1 MPLFKRRAKT
11 QQQAAAFYLISTLG
25 EAPAGYTRL
34 LDSPEVSACINR
46 ISAIIASA
54 TIYQM
59 ENTKHGD
66 KRVKD
71 ALSRFVDIDP
81 WPGNGTRTSWMTWIV
96 TQLLGEGDGN
106 AFVLPEVDGDGFSAL
121 RPMPGAIVSDL
132 ADGSGYCVTWKGH
145 RYVSDEVLHFRLFAD
160 SERPWMGRGYR
171 VQAQQVADALA
182 NTDALKQSL
191 SSPKYKP
198 PLVAGVNSDVPMDT
212 EKERD
217 DFRQK
222 YLDDTGDGKPWILPA
237 DLVKIE
243 QLKPLSLTDLAVKDT
258 VELDKRSVAAIFG
271 VPPFLLGLGS
281 FSADEYNN
289 FIHSVVIPICHG
301 IEQELTIKLL
311 ESPRRY
317 FRFSR
322 RHLYAYDLKSLIDM
336 DLAMSDRGYLNGD
349 EVREDAY
356 RDPAGLTEF
365 KVLENY
371 LPYDMSGAQK
381 KLVQPSK
388 NEEDDNDDA

>member
-11 QQQAAAFYLISTLG
+11 QQAAAFYLISTLG

-132 ADGSGYCVTWKGH
+132 TDGSRVL
-145 RYVSDEVLHFRLFAD
+145 RYL
-160 SERPWMGRGYR
+160 ERPPVR
-171 VQAQQVADALA
+171 
-182 NTDALKQSL
+182 
-191 SSPKYKP
+191 
-198 PLVAGVNSDVPMDT
+198 
-212 EKERD
+212 
-217 DFRQK
+217 
-222 YLDDTGDGKPWILPA
+222 
-237 DLVKIE
+237 
-243 QLKPLSLTDLAVKDT
+243 
-258 VELDKRSVAAIFG
+258 KR
-271 VPPFLLGLGS
+271 
-281 FSADEYNN
+281 
-289 FIHSVVIPICHG
+289 
-301 IEQELTIKLL
+301 
-311 ESPRRY
+311 
-317 FRFSR
+317 
-322 RHLYAYDLKSLIDM
+322 
-336 DLAMSDRGYLNGD
+336 
-349 EVREDAY
+349 
-356 RDPAGLTEF
+356 
-365 KVLENY
+365 
-371 LPYDMSGAQK
+371 
-381 KLVQPSK
+381 
-388 NEEDDNDDA
+388 